1 MRCVFI
7 WSCKREFFHASKRL
21 IAFKV
26 FSICPGLSLP
36 WKSLALYF
44 PISLSLSA
52 ASCPTAACE
61 VTDER
66 EIVRTERERRGGG
79 LDREADRVIKGKR
92 TKAENSKRHK
102 CGGKGEK
109 KRPTEIQTKEEN
121 QKKKND
127 WRKTKIERWK
137 QKEADGVKKKRRSQ
151 EPEQINW
158 EEMMKGKDTRDEEG
172 ETWCD
177 F

>member
-1 MRCVFI
+1 MSCVFI
-7 WSCKREFFHASKRL
+7 WSCKPEFFHASKHL

-36 WKSLALYF
+36 WKSLALLF
-44 PISLSLSA
+44 PISLSLST

-66 EIVRTERERRGGG
+66 EIVRTERERGG
-79 LDREADRVIKGKR
+79 LDREADRVIKGRR

-109 KRPTEIQTKEEN
+109 KRTTEIQTKEEN
-121 QKKKND
+121 QKKKRLEKDKN
-127 WRKTKIERWK
+127 RKVKTKRGRRCE
-137 QKEADGVKKKRRSQ
+137 KRRSQ

-158 EEMMKGKDTRDEEG
+158 EEMMKRKDTRDEEG

>member
-1 MRCVFI
+1 MSCVFI
-7 WSCKREFFHASKRL
+7 WSCKPEFFHASKHL

-36 WKSLALYF
+36 WKSLALLF
-44 PISLSLSA
+44 PISLSLST

-66 EIVRTERERRGGG
+66 EIVRTERERGG
-79 LDREADRVIKGKR
+79 LDREADRVIKGRR

-109 KRPTEIQTKEEN
+109 KRTTEIQTKEEN
-121 QKKKND
+121 QKKKD
-127 WRKTKIERWK
+127 WRKTKIERWR
-137 QKEADGVKKKRRSQ
+137 QKEADGAKK
-151 EPEQINW
+151 
-158 EEMMKGKDTRDEEG
+158 EG
-172 ETWCD
+172 AKNQSR
-177 F
+177 